1 MIDISELN
9 ESELYSLEDEI
20 RKIKE
25 NKSKVYLYIIE
36 EDYFKELC
44 GNLRSPYINARY
56 CFIRVPTGNK
66 ELYRLYEVKN
76 EEGIVYNSGKQRSV
90 WFKKPNIEKAKNA
103 LLEYELEKLNYW
115 KDQVKKSEKRIQMI
129 KGEAND

>member
-44 GNLRSPYINARY
+44 GNLRSPYINA
-56 CFIRVPTGNK
+56 
-66 ELYRLYEVKN
+66 
-76 EEGIVYNSGKQRSV
+76 
-90 WFKKPNIEKAKNA
+90 
-103 LLEYELEKLNYW
+103 
-115 KDQVKKSEKRIQMI
+115 
-129 KGEAND
+129 